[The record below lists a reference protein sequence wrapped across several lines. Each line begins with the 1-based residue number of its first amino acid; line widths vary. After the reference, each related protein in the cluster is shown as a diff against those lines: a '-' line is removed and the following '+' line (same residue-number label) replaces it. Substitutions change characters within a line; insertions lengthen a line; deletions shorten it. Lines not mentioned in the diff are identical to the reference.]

1 MISDRDKGLINEVQ
15 TTVEKCRRR
24 RMESVN
30 RANRIK
36 CEINLIGGAHSE
48 MGPLA
53 SMMVSNGRVTE
64 TTVEVMRIG
73 LHNGQEG
80 V

>member
-1 MISDRDKGLINEVQ
+1 MD
-15 TTVEKCRRR
+15 
-24 RMESVN
+24 

-36 CEINLIGGAHSE
+36 CEINLIGGALGDGSV
-48 MGPLA
+48 GT
-53 SMMVSNGRVTE
+53 NDGIKRRNDRK

-73 LHNGQEG
+73 LPNGQEG